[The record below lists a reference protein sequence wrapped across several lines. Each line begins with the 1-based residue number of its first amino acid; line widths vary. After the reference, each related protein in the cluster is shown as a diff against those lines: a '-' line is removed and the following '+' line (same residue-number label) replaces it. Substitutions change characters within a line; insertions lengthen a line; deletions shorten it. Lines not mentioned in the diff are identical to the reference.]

1 MVKFILIIVY
11 LVLIIEKFYKK
22 IIYNNNIM

>member
-22 IIYNNNIM
+22 IIYNNNIV